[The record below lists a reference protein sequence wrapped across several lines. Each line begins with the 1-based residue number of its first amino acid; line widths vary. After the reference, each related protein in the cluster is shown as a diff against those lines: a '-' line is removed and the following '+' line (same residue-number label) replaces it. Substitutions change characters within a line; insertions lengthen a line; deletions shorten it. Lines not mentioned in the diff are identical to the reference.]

1 MAIISSKKHLLWC
14 HIMAAIMRFSFMRN
28 FCCCRDAQTEQL
40 FNRLSW
46 VLTPVMWLLQHS
58 VSKLLRSFIP
68 DVELFYSCLSL
79 EWSSLCIFMLNP
91 WIYNF
96 FSSLIFTAWPA
107 TVQFCLFHFP
117 TTGRWSRRSHKSRRS
132 NWSNWSNWSCWVV
145 RRCCDQWSSPLA
157 TINVHVLNFIAF
169 LSIRTQ
175 PIHCLADNICLYGP
189 ITDIWVLHICYPICV
204 MM

>member
-96 FSSLIFTAWPA
+96 FSRLIFTAWPA

-117 TTGRWSRRSHKSRRS
+117 TTGRWPGAAISPGGLTGLTGLAG
-132 NWSNWSNWSCWVV
+132 WSGGVV
-145 RRCCDQWSSPLA
+145 TSDRLLWPL
-157 TINVHVLNFIAF
+157 
-169 LSIRTQ
+169 SM
-175 PIHCLADNICLYGP
+175 CMY
-189 ITDIWVLHICYPICV
+189 
-204 MM
+204 